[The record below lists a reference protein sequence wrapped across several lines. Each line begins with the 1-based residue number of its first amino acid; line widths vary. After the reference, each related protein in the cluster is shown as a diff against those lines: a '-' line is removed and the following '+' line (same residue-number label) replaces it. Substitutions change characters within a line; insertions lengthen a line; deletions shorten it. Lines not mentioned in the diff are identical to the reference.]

1 VRTGNWTNTKTIKFD
16 GNSDYITIAN
26 DEAYGFGTG
35 DWTIETWLYCTKTG
49 GFNAIFD
56 TRVGTGT
63 QTGSFGMGMYTTG
76 KVQLYASGFHYYPQG
91 GSDTLSFNTWQ
102 HLAVVKNSGTTTMY
116 FNGTAASTTYSD
128 SRDYGSSQP
137 VQIGKDDTTSN
148 YFGGYMQDFRITKGL
163 ARYTASDETAN
174 IPSAPLKG

>member
-1 VRTGNWTNTKTIKFD
+1 MYFD
-16 GNSDYITIAN
+16 AVGDYISIPV
-26 DEAYGFGTG
+26 DEVYGFGTD

-63 QTGSFGMGMYTTG
+63 QTGNFGIGMYTTG
-76 KVQLYASGFHYYPQG
+76 RVQLFSGGIFYYPT
-91 GSDTLSFNTWQ
+91 DTLSFNTWQ
-102 HLAVVKNSGTTTMY
+102 HFAVVKNSGTTTMY
-116 FNGTAASTTYSD
+116 FNGTAASSTYSD

-148 YFGGYMQDFRITKGL
+148 YFGGYIQDFRISKGL
-163 ARYTASDETAN
+163 ARYTTNFTPPTASLE
-174 IPSAPLKG
+174 G

>member
-1 VRTGNWTNTKTIKFD
+1 MYFD
-16 GNSDYITIAN
+16 GNGDYISISD
-26 DEAYGFGTG
+26 DEAYGFGTD

-63 QTGSFGMGMYTTG
+63 EAGSFGLGMHTSG
-76 KVQLYASGFHYYPQG
+76 RVQMYSSANSPAQFLYPS
-91 GSDTLSFNTWQ
+91 STLSFNTWQ
-102 HLAVVKNSGTTTMY
+102 HLAVVKSSGTTTMY

-128 SRDYGSSQP
+128 SRNYGSSQP

-148 YFGGYMQDFRITKGL
+148 YFGGYMQDFRISKGK
-163 ARYTASDETAN
+163 AHYTANFT
-174 IPSAPLKG
+174 PPTAPLEG